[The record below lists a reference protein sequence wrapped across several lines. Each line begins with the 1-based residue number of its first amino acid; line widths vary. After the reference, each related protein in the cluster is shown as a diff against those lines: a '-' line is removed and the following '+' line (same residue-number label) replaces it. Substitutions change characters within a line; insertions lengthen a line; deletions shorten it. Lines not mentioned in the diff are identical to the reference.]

1 MKISVINDKG
11 TTVYSETVDRTAP
24 SADFANTLSQEAVKL
39 ADSYNSLGTGSAE
52 ARTMSLEDMFNEA
65 ASVYNIDV
73 NFLKAVAKLESDFN
87 PDSVSSAGAV
97 GIMQLMPATAKG
109 LGVEDIYDPYQ
120 NIMGGAKYLSDMLGR
135 FGGDYELAYAAYN
148 AGPGAV
154 SRAGG
159 IPQNG
164 ETPKAVALVMN
175 YYNSGVTVPNR
186 LYSVNA
192 GRSSEVSDDSDEA
205 KAKLASELAEKLKE
219 FPNHTS
225 YEFFVEELQKENSS
239 ATDNAYEDLLSRAN
253 RIIRHMIDDSNN

>member
-11 TTVYSETVDRTAP
+11 TTVYSETVDKAAP
-24 SADFANTLSQEAVKL
+24 SADFANTLSQEAAKL
-39 ADSYNSLGTGSAE
+39 SDTYNSLGASGAD

-97 GIMQLMPATAKG
+97 GIMQLMPSTAKG

-120 NIMGGAKYLSDMLGR
+120 NIMGGAKYLSDMFNR

-159 IPQNG
+159 IPQNN

-175 YYNSGVTVPNR
+175 YYNNGVTVPNR
-186 LYSVNA
+186 IYTVNA
-192 GRSSEVSDDSDEA
+192 GSSSEVSDDSAEA

-225 YEFFVEELQKENSS
+225 YEFFVEEMQKENNST
-239 ATDNAYEDLLSRAN
+239 ADNAYENMLSQAN
-253 RIIRHMIDDSNN
+253 SIIRKMIDDSNE